1 MSSSH
6 KRTENPFVLTVTWK
20 TGEAVSVTKKRVN
33 KFLFYAIDL
42 CKFKALCI
50 TPSPPAWSTA
60 HLLPVAT
67 EIRLLRVESRL

>member
-1 MSSSH
+1 MSLRH
-6 KRTENPFVLTVTWK
+6 KGTEDLFVFKVTGK
-20 TGEAVSVTKKRVN
+20 TGKAVSVATRHVD
-33 KFLFYAIDL
+33 KFLFYETDF

-67 EIRLLRVESRL
+67 VIRLLRVESRL